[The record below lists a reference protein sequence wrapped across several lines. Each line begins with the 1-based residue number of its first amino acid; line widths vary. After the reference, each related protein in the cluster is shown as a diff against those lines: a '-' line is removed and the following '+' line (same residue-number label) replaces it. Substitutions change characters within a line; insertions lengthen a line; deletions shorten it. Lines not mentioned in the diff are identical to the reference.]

1 MGRTDRGGCG
11 RGGGGWWEEWGN
23 WGRGKW
29 GEEEGGRGGGSRH
42 RGSGGRRG
50 TGKKKKEKKNTLCVC
65 TRDRGER
72 GEEREGRGGGGRG
85 RWRSLASPHPAPSP
99 VPALALSFANLLPL
113 ALPAPLL
120 PPIHPSISPG
130 RARTAAMVNGPAA
143 WTRLMNGEAGGGKEE
158 GGRGVSGGKKG
169 LLAAVDGCSV
179 RGGEYAEMM
188 ERGRASCYVCVCG
201 KESARGRV
209 REVGEAGAEIESGES
224 SQGPGLRR
232 RERRRAPQT
241 AARGRVCVCVVCVNH
256 ER

>member
-1 MGRTDRGGCG
+1 M
-11 RGGGGWWEEWGN
+11 GGGGRGAGWGIAAPRVRRTKRN
-23 WGRGKW
+23 RE
-29 GEEEGGRGGGSRH
+29 EEEG
-42 RGSGGRRG
+42 
-50 TGKKKKEKKNTLCVC
+50 KKNTLCVC

>member
-1 MGRTDRGGCG
+1 
-11 RGGGGWWEEWGN
+11 
-23 WGRGKW
+23 
-29 GEEEGGRGGGSRH
+29 
-42 RGSGGRRG
+42 
-50 TGKKKKEKKNTLCVC
+50 
-65 TRDRGER
+65 RDRGER

-188 ERGRASCYVCVCG
+188 ERGRASCYVCVWERERERAG
-201 KESARGRV
+201 ERGRGG
-209 REVGEAGAEIESGES
+209 RGRNRKRRKLS
-224 SQGPGLRR
+224 GPGV
-232 RERRRAPQT
+232 APAGET
-241 AARGRVCVCVVCVNH
+241 TGATDSGAGEGVCMCGVC
-256 ER
+256 